1 MKDKKTPLTDAL
13 VKVAAWTHNT
23 SVKKLGYSP
32 LQLVTEKAVTI
43 PGLTMGN
50 EVIENIADS
59 EAEQPTLEI
68 IMKTIAEFCEADIR
82 KKLKECGTSMKEI
95 LKKEIKFGFNQE
107 MATHCLDLHL
117 YFVRKD
123 RACGCTVRETLKK

>member
-1 MKDKKTPLTDAL
+1 MKDKKTPLTDVL

-23 SVKKLGYSP
+23 SFKKLRYSP
-32 LQLVTEKAVTI
+32 LQLVTGKAVTI

-50 EVIENIADS
+50 EVTENIADS
-59 EAEQPTLEI
+59 EAVQPTLEI
-68 IMKTIAEFCEADIR
+68 IMKTIAEFCEADMR
-82 KKLKECGTSMKEI
+82 KKLKECGTSVKEI

>member
-1 MKDKKTPLTDAL
+1 MNDIL
-13 VKVAAWTHNT
+13 VKAAAWTHNT
-23 SVKKLGYSP
+23 SINRLGYSP
-32 LQLVTEKAVTI
+32 LQLVTGKAVTI

-50 EVIENIADS
+50 EVTENIADL
-59 EAEQPTLEI
+59 EAVQPTLDI
-68 IMKTIAEFCEADIR
+68 IIKTIAEFCEADMR
-82 KKLKECGTSMKEI
+82 KKLKECGTSVKEI
-95 LKKEIKFGFNQE
+95 LKEKKFGFNQE